1 MCKVISVSSAIS
13 IFVVV
18 HLVHLLSAYVIGAGD
33 LGFKFRVGRI
43 GRASP
48 MARYRCDVLLE
59 LCSLGAK
66 PRRWAPQLV
75 TRFGV
80 ILRVKR
86 RFDFCNYMQC
96 VRNFITKSFAK
107 KQLEIFGWMLRHT
120 SAAIDKG
127 ANCFVI

>member
-1 MCKVISVSSAIS
+1 M
-13 IFVVV
+13 
-18 HLVHLLSAYVIGAGD
+18 HLAHLLSEYVIGAGD
-33 LGFKFRVGRI
+33 QGFKFRVDQI
-43 GRASP
+43 GRALP
-48 MARYRCDVLLE
+48 TARYQCDVLLE
-59 LCSLGAK
+59 LCSPGAK

-86 RFDFCNYMQC
+86 FDFCNYMQC
-96 VRNFITKSFAK
+96 VENFITKNFAK
-107 KQLEIFGWMLRHT
+107 KQLEILGWMFRHT

>member
-1 MCKVISVSSAIS
+1 MYEVIRISCAIS

-18 HLVHLLSAYVIGAGD
+18 HLAHLLSAYVIGAGD
-33 LGFKFRVGRI
+33 LGFKFRVDQI

-59 LCSLGAK
+59 LCSPGAK

-86 RFDFCNYMQC
+86 FDFCNYMQC
-96 VRNFITKSFAK
+96 VRNFMTKNSTK
-107 KQLEIFGWMLRHT
+107 KQLEILGWMFRHT
-120 SAAIDKG
+120 FAAIDKG